1 MEYLPSVEQSSCFF
15 CYFSQYANAFVLSLH
30 PNYPMNLMAEFNINI
45 LGCGSALPTTRH
57 LATSQVV
64 DLRDKLYMIDCGE
77 GTQVQMRRMRVRFG
91 RLAHIFI
98 SHLHGDHCFGLP
110 GLISTLGMLGRTG
123 ELVVHGPKEVENY
136 LRPVMDLFCRGME
149 FEVRFNPVDTRS
161 HSLVMEDR
169 SLSVY
174 SIPLKHRIPTCG
186 YLFAEKPKEAHI
198 IREMTDFYQVPV
210 RCMKD
215 IKQGLDYVTPEG
227 EVVPNSRLTR
237 PAAPPKRYA
246 FCSDTAYNRSIIPII
261 EGVDLLYHEA
271 TFAECDLARAKE
283 TFHSTARQA
292 AEIARDARVKRLV
305 IGHYSARY
313 EDLSELHRE
322 AEAVFPGTILGNEG
336 MVITV

>member
-1 MEYLPSVEQSSCFF
+1 MAD
-15 CYFSQYANAFVLSLH
+15 FS
-30 PNYPMNLMAEFNINI
+30 INI

-77 GTQVQMRRMRVRFG
+77 GTQVQMRNMRVRFG

-123 ELVVHGPKEVENY
+123 ELVVHGPKEVETY

-149 FEVRFNPVDTRS
+149 FDVRFNTVDTRS

-169 SLSVY
+169 SLSVW

-215 IKQGLDYVTPEG
+215 IKQGQDYVTPEG
-227 EVVPNSRLTR
+227 EVIPNARLTR
-237 PAAPPKRYA
+237 PAAAPKRYA

-292 AEIARDARVKRLV
+292 AEIARDAQVKRLV

-313 EDLSELHRE
+313 DDLTDLHRE
-322 AEAVFPGTILGNEG
+322 ADAVFPGTILGNEG
-336 MVITV
+336 MVIPL

>member
-1 MEYLPSVEQSSCFF
+1 
-15 CYFSQYANAFVLSLH
+15 
-30 PNYPMNLMAEFNINI
+30 MAEFNINI

-57 LATSQVV
+57 LATSQIV

-91 RLAHIFI
+91 RLAHIFV

-123 ELVVHGPKEVENY
+123 ELVVHGPKEVETY

-215 IKQGLDYVTPEG
+215 IKQGQDYVTPEG

-261 EGVDLLYHEA
+261 EGADLLYHEA

-292 AEIARDARVKRLV
+292 AEIARDAHVKRLV

-336 MVITV
+336 TVIPV

>member
-1 MEYLPSVEQSSCFF
+1 
-15 CYFSQYANAFVLSLH
+15 
-30 PNYPMNLMAEFNINI
+30 MAEFNINI

-57 LATSQVV
+57 LATSQIV

-77 GTQVQMRRMRVRFG
+77 GTQVQMRRMRLHFG

-123 ELVVHGPKEVENY
+123 ELVVHGPKEVETY

-215 IKQGLDYVTPEG
+215 IKQGQDYVTPEG

-261 EGVDLLYHEA
+261 EGVDFLYHEA

-292 AEIARDARVKRLV
+292 AEIARDAQVKHLI

-313 EDLSELHRE
+313 EDLTPLLRE
-322 AEAVFPGTILGNEG
+322 ARAVFPHTIMGKEE
-336 MVITV
+336 MVIPV